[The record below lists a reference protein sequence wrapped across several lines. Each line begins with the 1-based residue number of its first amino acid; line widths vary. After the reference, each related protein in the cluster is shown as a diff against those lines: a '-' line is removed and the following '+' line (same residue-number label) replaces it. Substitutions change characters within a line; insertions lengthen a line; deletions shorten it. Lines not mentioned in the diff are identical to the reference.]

1 MNAEDAADC
10 SWLLMEMVKRSN
22 PIQDYSIWNHLHQPE
37 RDYRKTMF
45 TSELRFGTMPLNPY
59 RKMPII
65 CNRHNPA
72 NPL

>member
-1 MNAEDAADC
+1 MCAEYAADC
-10 SWLLMEMVKRSN
+10 SWLLMEMFKRSN
-22 PIQDYSIWNHLHQPE
+22 QIQDHSIWNRLHQSD

-65 CNRHNPA
+65 YGRQQTENR
-72 NPL
+72 